1 MKISGYV
8 VNPNDGDLVDAFG
21 DWVTDPA
28 MRRQIMVDTPASFS
42 RFWTLPFGVD
52 RCATP
57 ARPGRALRGRALV
70 NRERPGA

>member
-42 RFWTLPFGVD
+42 RF
-52 RCATP
+52 
-57 ARPGRALRGRALV
+57 
-70 NRERPGA
+70 